1 MPRGIRNPVNTIN
14 EKIAEIDAKIS
25 NYQKRISKLSTQ
37 KKELL
42 ASKEKAEL
50 DALYKA
56 IKQSGKD
63 SIAGYN
69 GDLEPGCPAVG
80 IVYISFSFFSQFVH
94 KFWVHYNC

>member
-56 IKQSGKD
+56 IKQSGKTPLQV
-63 SIAGYN
+63 IT
-69 GDLEPGCPAVG
+69 E
-80 IVYISFSFFSQFVH
+80 ISSQGVQP
-94 KFWVHYNC
+94 